1 MAGWVGRLEGR
12 GTHGHELDW
21 VGIDGDHVRSELG
34 EGALSWAVETGEKIA
49 VEVTGL
55 VPAQGEG
62 AHFNALRRATTSSV
76 LRALLLIE
84 GLETTGGNL
93 IGPETVEVARD
104 FARRGVSLEDLLRGI
119 RHGFSM
125 LAAALLDAADSLVEH
140 DRSSELKRISLL
152 LFGQIDSFMDI
163 ASNEYRQEKDD
174 HAATVSA
181 ARFDAVQRIVSGV
194 DPLDRRSTER
204 LLDYPLDAPRHLAL
218 VAWNPAP
225 GEDSGP
231 SLRSTIDQIYRSLG
245 ATGPTLALPVGS
257 HAMWSWRALEGA
269 EPPSSR
275 PDLRVD
281 GRRGAVGQVGAGL
294 AGFRRSHRQA
304 RAVEE
309 LVKRRPELTCA
320 VITHADVELPALLS
334 TDLSAAREFVARH
347 LGPLA
352 GDDPRMCEL
361 RQTLRCYLDHER
373 STIKVA
379 AEKHISRNT
388 VTYRVQQAMRLC
400 GYRQGTSPLRLHA
413 ALSIVDWLD

>member
-21 VGIDGDHVRSELG
+21 VGADGDRVRSELG

-49 VEVTGL
+49 LEVTDL

-76 LRALLLIE
+76 LRALLLIACT
-84 GLETTGGNL
+84 ETSRNL

-125 LAAALLDAADSLVEH
+125 LAAALLDAADSLVER
-140 DRSSELKRISLL
+140 DQSRELKRISLL

-163 ASNEYRQEKDD
+163 ASNEYRQAKDD
-174 HAATVSA
+174 HAVTGSA

-194 DPLDRRSTER
+194 DPPDRRSTER

-218 VAWNPAP
+218 VVWKPDP

-231 SLRSTIDQIYRSLG
+231 SLRSTVDQIYRSLG
-245 ATGPTLALPVGS
+245 ATGPSLALPVGS

-304 RAVEE
+304 RAVEQ
-309 LVKRRPELTCA
+309 LVRRKQESTCG
-320 VITHADVELPALLS
+320 VITHADVELPVLLT
-334 TDLSAAREFVARH
+334 TDLAAAREFVARH

-352 GDDPRMCEL
+352 GDDPRMREL

-373 STIKVA
+373 STNKVA
-379 AEKHISRNT
+379 DEKHISRNT

-400 GYRQGTSPLRLHA
+400 GYQQGTSPLRLHA
-413 ALSIVDWLD
+413 ALSIMDWLG